1 MAGALLANGELEWR
15 TTRTGGQR
23 RGLFCGIGTCF
34 DCLVELNGEKAV
46 RACLMALKEGDEVG
60 TFAGLASAGN
70 GSGGSGGDSAV
81 GSRGDGS
88 LSNGGTPGG
97 PGLSGSR
104 NLTVVDVVVVGA
116 GPAGMAA
123 AASAASRGAQVVL
136 LDAGPRLGG
145 QFFRQPLAGEGTV
158 TAGPAGDRLPLR
170 FHGLVGNQRVDLRL
184 GCEVWSAS
192 RDGAGFVVRL
202 VGGGTGSVRSR
213 ALVLATGAS
222 ELALPFPG
230 WELPGVMTAGA
241 AQALLK
247 SQQVLVGRQVV
258 VAGTGPFLL
267 PVAAA
272 LGEKGAN
279 VVVVEAMR
287 ARSAPQAL
295 ASLLEHPTKLMEARG
310 YGSAFMRDRVRLL
323 TGRAVIGCEG
333 TGKVERAVIARLG
346 RDWEPIRGSEQRV
359 SADAVCVSYGFVP
372 RLELA
377 RQLGA
382 RDMASPGQPG
392 VRVAADEIMGSSV
405 PGLFI
410 AGELAGVAGAD
421 VAELEGELAGHGAA
435 SYLGLPDY
443 RTALRA
449 STGGPAV
456 EERPRLRSASREP
469 LRPASRVALLARA
482 LVSVL
487 PVRADLVEGGR
498 GRHHPRCVERPRSPK
513 PHTLWHGLL
522 PGTHLRAGV
531 TAGHFGPNRPAS
543 RPGR

>member
-1 MAGALLANGELEWR
+1 MRSKLGWSVSASRAGILAAPYGSTVAGALLANGERAWR

-46 RACLMALKEGDEVG
+46 RACLMTLKEGDEVG

-70 GSGGSGGDSAV
+70 GSIGNAGSPGDASAASPSGGSLG
-81 GSRGDGS
+81 
-88 LSNGGTPGG
+88 NGGTPGG
-97 PGLSGSR
+97 PQPSVTRSP
-104 NLTVVDVVVVGA
+104 TMVDVAVVGA

-136 LDAGPRLGG
+136 VDAGPRLGG

-158 TAGPAGDRLPLR
+158 PASPAGDQLPLR
-170 FHGLVGNQRVDLRL
+170 FHGLVGNQRVDFRF

-192 RDGAGFVVRL
+192 RDDAGFVVRL
-202 VGGGTGSVRSR
+202 VGGRTEAIRSR

-279 VVVVEAMR
+279 VVVVEALR
-287 ARSAPQAL
+287 ARVAPQAL

-310 YGSAFMRDRVRLL
+310 YGSAFMRDRIRLV

-346 RDWEPIRGSEQRV
+346 RDWEPVRGSEQRV

-382 RDMASPGQPG
+382 SDIASPGHPG
-392 VRVAADEIMGSSV
+392 VRVAADETMRSSA
-405 PGLFI
+405 PGLFV

-443 RTALRA
+443 RKHSEHQRA
-449 STGGPAV
+449 A
-456 EERPRLRSASREP
+456 RRLRSGRAFAGRLESLYV
-469 LRPASRVALLARA
+469 LRPGWLSWLERSSVFCRCEQISWKTVEAAIIHGASSAAK
-482 LVSVL
+482 S
-487 PVRADLVEGGR
+487 E
-498 GRHHPRCVERPRSPK
+498 
-513 PHTLWHGLL
+513 T
-522 PGTHLRAGV
+522 
-531 TAGHFGPNRPAS
+531 
-543 RPGR
+543 